1 MWPTAR
7 PADVAPALGRGDVHL
22 WLVELDGA
30 CDTGR
35 LLPVLS
41 DAERMVAAGHRAD
54 ERRRRYIVAH
64 AALRQVLQAYVHIS
78 AADLVFATSRFG
90 KPRAVLPR
98 VAADPLQPVAWRTP
112 MPDRHRARWGR
123 RSRHRADRSPRRHQF
138 HGDRGAQ

>member
-7 PADVAPALGRGDVHL
+7 PTDVAPALGRGDVHL

-54 ERRRRYIVAH
+54 ERRRR
-64 AALRQVLQAYVHIS
+64 
-78 AADLVFATSRFG
+78 
-90 KPRAVLPR
+90 
-98 VAADPLQPVAWRTP
+98 
-112 MPDRHRARWGR
+112 
-123 RSRHRADRSPRRHQF
+123 
-138 HGDRGAQ
+138 

>member
-7 PADVAPALGRGDVHL
+7 PADVAPALGRGDVQL

-90 KPRAVLPR
+90 KPRAVLRIHP
-98 VAADPLQPVAWRTP
+98 
-112 MPDRHRARWGR
+112 
-123 RSRHRADRSPRRHQF
+123 S
-138 HGDRGAQ
+138 